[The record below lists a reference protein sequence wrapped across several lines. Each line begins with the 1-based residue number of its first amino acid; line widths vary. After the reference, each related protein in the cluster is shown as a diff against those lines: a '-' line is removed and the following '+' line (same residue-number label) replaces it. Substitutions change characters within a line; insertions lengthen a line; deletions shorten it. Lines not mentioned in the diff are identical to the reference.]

1 MNIHKPWKQVWPTN
15 LGEKSSHGMP
25 PPDVGCGIGP
35 SSPHDQKVPS
45 ATVRLGNGSSLS
57 RVRRGWRAVF
67 LEMNKKCRIFFS
79 SIYMIVKKYYTWDLI
94 ISKCYYILLWFSVVI
109 IIIITVIIIIK
120 IIDDSKNWGIH
131 QQHWYFQSPIQFE
144 GSFVLVF
151 SPRQESPKT
160 WGKDAGLVVLEPPWK
175 NRVHQLGSP
184 LSRADNFSKHHL
196 DFLLVFPSIHG
207 KFNADLLF
215 YASNQW

>member
-1 MNIHKPWKQVWPTN
+1 MTYQPWRKIIARHAPPGCRMWDRTVFTTRS
-15 LGEKSSHGMP
+15 KSPQCDRSP
-25 PPDVGCGIGP
+25 WQRKFALKGP
-35 SSPHDQKVPS
+35 K
-45 ATVRLGNGSSLS
+45 
-57 RVRRGWRAVF
+57 RVKSCFF
-67 LEMNKKCRIFFS
+67 LEMNKKCWIFFS